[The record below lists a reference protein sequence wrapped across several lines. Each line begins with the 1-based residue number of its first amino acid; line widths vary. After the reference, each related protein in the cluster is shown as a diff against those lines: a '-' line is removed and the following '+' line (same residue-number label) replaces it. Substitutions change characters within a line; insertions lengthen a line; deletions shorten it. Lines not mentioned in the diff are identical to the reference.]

1 MTDHK
6 SLKWIFTQESLN
18 MRQRRWIELLHEF
31 EFDIKYRP
39 GKENVVADA
48 LSRKS
53 FLCAISMP
61 DNPILAKV
69 RESGIHDD
77 DYQDLLKLVQDGDM
91 KTLDQGYLVSCDCLY
106 FRDMLCIPRNQG
118 MKKTIFYEAHYSPI
132 GGHRGYTKMLN
143 VVQQSYH

>member
-1 MTDHK
+1 
-6 SLKWIFTQESLN
+6 

-31 EFDIKYRP
+31 EFDIKYHP

-69 RESGIHDD
+69 RESRIHDD
-77 DYQDLLKLVQDGDM
+77 DYQDLLKLVQDRDI
-91 KTLDQGYLVSCDCLY
+91 KTLDQGYLVSGDCLY
-106 FRDMLCIPRNQG
+106 FRDRLCIPKDQDL
-118 MKKTIFYEAHYSPI
+118 KKAIFYEAHDSPTA
-132 GGHRGYTKMLN
+132 GHPGYTKTLN
-143 VVQQSYH
+143 AVRRSYHSKG